1 MRNSLFDRSF
11 KVKKHYFKL
20 RKKEKIKLNFLLKKD
35 KISLNG
41 QELINYILKSIELRE
56 FSKFIFSKSIDQIFK
71 LIVKIVPKKLSS
83 KEIISYFSI
92 DEILNNKINQKLFLK
107 RKKEY
112 ESNLKIFLPEVI
124 TNTSAYDVIP
134 YMFNIPNFI
143 TSKRIIGK
151 VLNLSN
157 KTKNILENKIVL
169 IENADPGF
177 DWIFTKKIKSFATQY
192 GGSNSHMA
200 IRAAELN
207 IPAVIGCGQKNL
219 MNLKIVLK

>member
-1 MRNSLFDRSF
+1 
-11 KVKKHYFKL
+11 
-20 RKKEKIKLNFLLKKD
+20 
-35 KISLNG
+35 
-41 QELINYILKSIELRE
+41 
-56 FSKFIFSKSIDQIFK
+56 
-71 LIVKIVPKKLSS
+71 
-83 KEIISYFSI
+83 
-92 DEILNNKINQKLFLK
+92 
-107 RKKEY
+107 
-112 ESNLKIFLPEVI
+112 
-124 TNTSAYDVIP
+124 
-134 YMFNIPNFI
+134 MFNIPNFI

-157 KTKNILENKIVL
+157 KTKNTLENKIVL

-219 MNLKIVLK
+219 MSLKIVLK